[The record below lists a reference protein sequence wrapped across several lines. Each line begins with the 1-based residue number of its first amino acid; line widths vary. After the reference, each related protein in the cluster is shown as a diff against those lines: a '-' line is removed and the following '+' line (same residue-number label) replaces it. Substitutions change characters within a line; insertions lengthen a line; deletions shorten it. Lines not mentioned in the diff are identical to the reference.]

1 MGKRG
6 RKPMYDSVEEM
17 QEKIDAY
24 FRDCDGKLL
33 TDEAGKPVFVNG
45 VPVIVGKHP
54 PTMTGLAL
62 ALGFATRQ
70 SICNYRK
77 KAAFEKALTIARS
90 RVEMYTE
97 ERLFDRQGCLG
108 AKFSLILNFGWGAED
123 RKGRED
129 QGGIVRII
137 ERAPGQ
143 RE

>member
-6 RKPMYDSVEEM
+6 RKPMYDSVDEM

-24 FRDCDGKLL
+24 FQDCDGTLL
-33 TDEAGKPVFVNG
+33 TDEAGKPVLRNG
-45 VPVIVGKHP
+45 VPVRVGKHP

-77 KAAFEKALTIARS
+77 KAAFEWALTAARS

-97 ERLFDRQGCLG
+97 ERLFDRDGAQG
-108 AKFSLILNFGWGAED
+108 AMFSLLRNFGWGAE
-123 RKGRED
+123 KKQKESET
-129 QGGIVRII
+129 GGIVRVIQSS
-137 ERAPGQ
+137 AGAT
-143 RE
+143 